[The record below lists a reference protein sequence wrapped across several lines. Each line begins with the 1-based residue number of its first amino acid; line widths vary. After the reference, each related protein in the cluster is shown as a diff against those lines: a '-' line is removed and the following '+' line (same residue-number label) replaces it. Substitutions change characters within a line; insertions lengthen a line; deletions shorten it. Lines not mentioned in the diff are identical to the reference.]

1 MRNRI
6 CILLLFLL
14 LFLES
19 KSQHFTHFLPIE
31 KVEQTGWYKVKL
43 PAQFLA
49 VSTPNL
55 SDVRLLQ
62 RIGKDT
68 QIQVPY
74 IIEEE
79 KPKDDSIWFE
89 PFKIQ
94 ASSPYI
100 YLIQHKLSAIDAMEI
115 QVNNHADVFSFSLA
129 GSKNGKDWFSIDES
143 INLPASTN
151 TESGENRVTIQFPKV
166 NYPYL
171 KLKFKDTL
179 ATPIQILGAGVYR
192 NAEQV
197 SSLNKLVQIRYFI
210 EHLPK
215 EKITRI
221 KIVSPYVQQ
230 VDKISF
236 SISSPILFHR
246 EVLVYQKVAVT
257 HKGKV
262 SYRSEPR
269 GSFSLHSSRSF
280 AMLARINLMD
290 TLFLDIQN
298 EDNPALQIKDIS
310 LFQYPRILF
319 AYLEKGSVLSL
330 YTGNKELSL
339 PAYDIVNFTH
349 EKEKA
354 QSLGFRA
361 LQVIE
366 QISAVTE
373 TPKPFYESKSFMW
386 ICLAIG
392 ILALVFFALK
402 MIPSKEN

>member
-1 MRNRI
+1 V
-6 CILLLFLL
+6 LLL
-14 LFLES
+14 LEG
-19 KSQHFTHFLPIE
+19 KSQHFTHYLPIE
-31 KVEQTGWYKVKL
+31 KVEQTGWYKLQL

-62 RIGKDT
+62 RINKDT

-74 IIEEE
+74 FIEEE

-94 ASSPYI
+94 KSSPYI
-100 YLIQHKLSAIDAMEI
+100 YFIQHKLSAIDAMEI

-143 INLPASTN
+143 IDLPASTN
-151 TESGENRVTIQFPKV
+151 TESGENRVTIQFPRI

-192 NAEQV
+192 NAEHV
-197 SSLNKLVQIRYFI
+197 SSLNRLVQIRYSI
-210 EHLPK
+210 EQLPN

-236 SISSPILFHR
+236 SISSPVLFQR
-246 EVLVYQKVAVT
+246 EVSVYQKVAVT

-262 SYRSEPR
+262 SYRSEPMS
-269 GSFSLHSSRSF
+269 SFSLHSSKSF
-280 AMLARINLMD
+280 AMLTRMNLMD

-298 EDNPALQIKDIS
+298 EDNPALQIADIS

-319 AYLEKGSVLSL
+319 AYLEKGSELNL

-339 PAYDIVNFTH
+339 PAYDIVNFIS

-354 QSLGFRA
+354 QSLSFRA

-366 QISAVTE
+366 RNSAITE
-373 TPKPFYESKSFMW
+373 TPKPFYESRSFMW

-392 ILALVFFALK
+392 MLALVFFAIKL
-402 MIPSKEN
+402 IPSNEN